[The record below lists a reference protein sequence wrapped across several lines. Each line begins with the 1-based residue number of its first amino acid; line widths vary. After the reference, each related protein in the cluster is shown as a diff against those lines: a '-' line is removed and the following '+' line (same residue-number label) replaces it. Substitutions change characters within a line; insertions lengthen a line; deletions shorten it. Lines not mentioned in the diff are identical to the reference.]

1 MSLHEHTEDEVKA
14 KLFSGELGDKKTV
27 VSARVRA
34 MDMGVDIAGVT
45 GSIPVPPTIVFR
57 RKQPIVYPKEWLL
70 RSGATSGA
78 TSCRFGLPRKTL
90 IQKGSSM
97 AREKLSFEELDH
109 LEWLLEHNQIDD
121 ISEEMRAL
129 VEKYWPWL
137 LDRLPP
143 RTLH

>member
-1 MSLHEHTEDEVKA
+1 MSLHEHTDDELKA

-45 GSIPVPPTIVFR
+45 GSSPVAPTIVFR
-57 RKQPIVYPKEWLL
+57 RKPAIVYQKEWLL

-78 TSCRFGLPRKTL
+78 TSCRYGLPRKTL

>member
-1 MSLHEHTEDEVKA
+1 MDVCSYRRGHWFESSTAHHC
-14 KLFSGELGDKKTV
+14 FPQKT
-27 VSARVRA
+27 ANRL
-34 MDMGVDIAGVT
+34 
-45 GSIPVPPTIVFR
+45 
-57 RKQPIVYPKEWLL
+57 PKEWLL
-70 RSGATSGA
+70 RSGATPGA